1 MLRRRRRPG
10 SLTEASPFFLKPSD
24 ATERER
30 RRSQGGAHL
39 CVRESLEAPLHW
51 RLHEIATEHAT
62 ARAAEL
68 PVVTPPHVGR
78 KAKRFCF
85 CACVPHPPEGKKQ
98 LETRISRRASDSA
111 RSYSTPPFQSL
122 LRAQRR
128 VRATLRSLLAL
139 SPTPTASVAGLPK
152 YIAGA
157 SGGSASRFHE
167 SAPLHIHIEAQPA
180 PTIRSSPDSAP
191 AVPLFLRSETVSTKM
206 LHAGSLH
213 AMRTQQLR
221 ANACSPQPLLR
232 KREPRTQLRCFDT
245 WPAIFN
251 LKWICF

>member
-1 MLRRRRRPG
+1 MQQKENDGGVKEKRISAWMKVSMRRYTGDCSRTCDCPRGRTPRRHASARRPK
-10 SLTEASPFFLKPSD
+10 SETLLLL
-24 ATERER
+24 RM
-30 RRSQGGAHL
+30 
-39 CVRESLEAPLHW
+39 
-51 RLHEIATEHAT
+51 
-62 ARAAEL
+62 RAAPSRGE
-68 PVVTPPHVGR
+68 
-78 KAKRFCF
+78 
-85 CACVPHPPEGKKQ
+85 KKK

-245 WPAIFN
+245 CPAIFN

>member
-30 RRSQGGAHL
+30 RRSQGEAHL
-39 CVRESLEAPLHW
+39 CVDESLDAALHW
-51 RLHEIATEHAT
+51 RLQQNMRLPARPNSPSSRLRTSAEKRNASASAHACRT
-62 ARAAEL
+62 LQR
-68 PVVTPPHVGR
+68 GR
-78 KAKRFCF
+78 K
-85 CACVPHPPEGKKQ
+85 

>member
-1 MLRRRRRPG
+1 MQRRRRRPRF
-10 SLTEASPFFLKPSD
+10 LPEASPFFLKPSD

-51 RLHEIATEHAT
+51 RLQQNMRLPARPNSPSSRLRTSAEKRNASASAHACRT
-62 ARAAEL
+62 LQR
-68 PVVTPPHVGR
+68 
-78 KAKRFCF
+78 
-85 CACVPHPPEGKKQ
+85 GKKQ

-139 SPTPTASVAGLPK
+139 SPTPTASVASLPE

-167 SAPLHIHIEAQPA
+167 SAPPHIHIEAQPA
-180 PTIRSSPDSAP
+180 PTIRS
-191 AVPLFLRSETVSTKM
+191 
-206 LHAGSLH
+206 
-213 AMRTQQLR
+213 
-221 ANACSPQPLLR
+221 LL
-232 KREPRTQLRCFDT
+232 D
-245 WPAIFN
+245 I
-251 LKWICF
+251 